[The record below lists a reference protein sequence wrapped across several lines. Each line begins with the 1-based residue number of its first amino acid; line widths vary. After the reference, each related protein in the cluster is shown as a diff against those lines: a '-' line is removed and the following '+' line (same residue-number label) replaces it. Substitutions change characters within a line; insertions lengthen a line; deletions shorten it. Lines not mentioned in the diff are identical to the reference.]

1 MKRRQGEP
9 WMAASDYAH
18 SLQGLGVNLISADL
32 DRALEF
38 QSDVLGVEII
48 YSDPDFAALR
58 GFGSEW
64 MIHADHT
71 YDNHPLNAT
80 LAQLTHRGG
89 AVELRLHG
97 CDPDRAQAH
106 AIAQDFT
113 VLQSTSDKPHG
124 LREAYLLD
132 SDGYLWVPDVPVKH
146 HP

>member
-32 DRALEF
+32 DRSLEF

-58 GFGSEW
+58 GFGSKW

-71 YDNHPLNAT
+71 YSGHPLETMLERNPK
-80 LAQLTHRGG
+80 RGG

-97 CDPDRAQAH
+97 CNPDRAEVRAKERG
-106 AIAQDFT
+106 FK
-113 VLQSTSDKPHG
+113 VLQPVADRPHG
-124 LREAYLLD
+124 LREVYLMD
-132 SDGYLWVPDVPVKH
+132 GDGYLWVPDVPVAA
-146 HP
+146 